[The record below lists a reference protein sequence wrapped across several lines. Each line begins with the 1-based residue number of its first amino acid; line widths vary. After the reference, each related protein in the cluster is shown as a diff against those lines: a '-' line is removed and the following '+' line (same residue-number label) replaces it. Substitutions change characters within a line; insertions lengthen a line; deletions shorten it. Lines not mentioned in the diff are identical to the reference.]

1 MGVAHG
7 DDLQYILQS
16 VWGEENTMSS
26 SDNKFTK
33 NVYAPLLTNFAKTR
47 YVHGQR
53 CKLHF
58 AYDLNTG
65 KVTLLLLFVG
75 EGRGQLLEAI
85 REKRTCF

>member
-58 AYDLNTG
+58 AFPLTPASKKLLHATG
-65 KVTLLLLFVG
+65 RCRHQIT
-75 EGRGQLLEAI
+75 EE
-85 REKRTCF
+85 